1 MFRRNFERDFGG
13 GRVVWKIHYGVVCV
27 LCVLVCVRV
36 CVCCM
41 CVTST
46 YSGADMNP
54 EHTHIHILM
63 QRLMYVE
70 VCNIMVLNP
79 NVPDLNKHEQTP
91 NVAKRGHV
99 AGRIPGNT
107 L

>member
-1 MFRRNFERDFGG
+1 M
-13 GRVVWKIHYGVVCV
+13 CV
-27 LCVLVCVRV
+27 LCVRDINIQRCRHE
-36 CVCCM
+36 
-41 CVTST
+41 T
-46 YSGADMNP
+46 

-79 NVPDLNKHEQTP
+79 NVQDLNKHEQAP
-91 NVAKRGHV
+91 EVVKRGHV
-99 AGRIPGNT
+99 TGWIPGNT